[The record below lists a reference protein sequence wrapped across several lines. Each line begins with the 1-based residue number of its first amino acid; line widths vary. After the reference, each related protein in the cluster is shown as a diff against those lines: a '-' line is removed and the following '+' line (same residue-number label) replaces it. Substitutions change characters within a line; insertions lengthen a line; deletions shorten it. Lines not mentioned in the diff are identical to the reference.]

1 MKSII
6 TLIFFFFIS
15 INLSA
20 VSFIDNLITGEEDY
34 LAIAEVMPEPASG
47 LPALMK
53 KINYPNVARKTGI
66 EGKVIAMVYVGENGD
81 VENVKIIKGLEGG
94 CSEEVERVLRD
105 SKFKP
110 GTNQGKAVKVKMAMA
125 FQFKL
130 Q

>member
-1 MKSII
+1 MK
-6 TLIFFFFIS
+6 TFIS
-15 INLSA
+15 ILVFFLIVNLA
-20 VSFIDNLITGEEDY
+20 VAENNNNNFKPGDEDY

-53 KINYPNVARKTGI
+53 KINYPNMARKAGI
-66 EGKVIAMVYVGENGD
+66 EGRVIAMVYVGETGD
-81 VENVKIIKGLEGG
+81 VEDVKIIKGLDAG

-110 GTNQGKAVKVKMAMA
+110 GSNQGKAVKVKMAMA

>member
-1 MKSII
+1 MKKII
-6 TLIFFFFIS
+6 SVVILLFIVNIAFAS
-15 INLSA
+15 NNHEI
-20 VSFIDNLITGEEDY
+20 VKPGDEDY
-34 LAIAEVMPEPASG
+34 LAIAETMPEPSAG

-53 KINYPNVARKTGI
+53 KINYPPMAKKAGI
-66 EGKVIAMVYVGENGD
+66 EGKVIAMIYISDNGD
-81 VENVKIIKGLEGG
+81 VEDVKIIKGLEAG

-110 GTNQGKAVKVKMAMA
+110 GMNQGKAVKVKMAMA

>member
-1 MKSII
+1 MRHLISL
-6 TLIFFFFIS
+6 LIFFLI
-15 INLSA
+15 INV
-20 VSFIDNLITGEEDY
+20 VSSSGKNLNLKPGEEEY
-34 LAIAEVMPEPASG
+34 LAIAETMPEPAAG

-53 KINYPNVARKTGI
+53 KINYPTMARKAGI

-81 VENVKIIKGLEGG
+81 VEDVKIIKGLEGG
-94 CSEEVERVLRD
+94 CSEEVDRVLRE

-110 GTNQGKAVKVKMAMA
+110 GVNQGKSVKVKMAMA